1 MYSHWK
7 VVKFVSIYILYFDDK
22 ITNMQKAGIV
32 MPNAQKWEKLTSVT
46 LSNFLTKNQDHLP
59 LQHTVCLG
67 KYFFFH
73 EIRS

>member
-1 MYSHWK
+1 
-7 VVKFVSIYILYFDDK
+7 
-22 ITNMQKAGIV
+22 MQKAGIV